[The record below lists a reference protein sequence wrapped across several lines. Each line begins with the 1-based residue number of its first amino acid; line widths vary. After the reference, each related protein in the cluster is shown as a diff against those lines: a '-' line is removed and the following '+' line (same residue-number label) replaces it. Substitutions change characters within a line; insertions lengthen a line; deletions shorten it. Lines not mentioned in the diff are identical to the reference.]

1 MLWRIVFASAVALGT
16 YSWFQDRPVAQPSGM
31 LVAQTPV
38 QTPLAAAAPRHMR
51 NGYSI
56 EVLER
61 FDIAARVLGVARYRL
76 DREAELSPVDLALG
90 WGPMSDSDVL
100 RHVQITQGNRFYYWR
115 VQHFPIPRKQI
126 ETHSANMHLIPADEN
141 VGAALSAVRRGQVVH
156 IEGYLVEVRAADGWR
171 WRSSLTREDTGA
183 GACEVVWVEKLSEI

>member
-1 MLWRIVFASAVALGT
+1 MLWRILFASAVALGT

-31 LVAQTPV
+31 LVAQAPM
-38 QTPLAAAAPRHMR
+38 QTHLAAVVPHFAL

-61 FDIAARVLGVARYRL
+61 FSLAARVLGVAHYRS

-115 VQHFPIPRKQI
+115 VQHFPIPRKEI
-126 ETHSANMHLIPADEN
+126 ETHSANMHLIPATDQ
-141 VGAALSAVRRGQVVH
+141 VGTALSAVRLGQVVH
-156 IEGYLVEVRAADGWR
+156 IEGYLVEARAKDGWH

-183 GACEVVWVEKLSEI
+183 GACEVVWVEKLSSM